1 MRGGRHCGGGE
12 VGVGVGGG
20 VGGGG
25 APSSGDVRFQAGAA
39 RVGTQS
45 CQCNH
50 HMVIKVFKVFY
61 RPGISV
67 VLPPCS
73 GTSKNC
79 ELDQPAWSNATLC

>member
-12 VGVGVGGG
+12 VGVGG
-20 VGGGG
+20 GGGG
-25 APSSGDVRFQAGAA
+25 APSSGVVRFQAGAA